1 MTSGQGYFYI
11 AKEIYPN
18 SAYNNF
24 TLELNP
30 GLTAGRVPVPYP
42 GGPSDPDP
50 MTVYC
55 SVVNSGDTPIT
66 VRSAVTTPGK
76 NILFLHAGQ
85 DLCNCQ
91 TSLLSSRQI
100 YSSILIFRCRHQHHN
115 NSTHTTQHNMSKL
128 FKITQHFQEF
138 KDHGGSV
145 FVLND
150 YI

>member
-76 NILFLHAGQ
+76 IFFHACRSRSLQ
-85 DLCNCQ
+85 LSDFPIEFQ
-91 TSLLSSRQI
+91 TNL
-100 YSSILIFRCRHQHHN
+100 
-115 NSTHTTQHNMSKL
+115 
-128 FKITQHFQEF
+128 
-138 KDHGGSV
+138 
-145 FVLND
+145 
-150 YI
+150 